1 VRNSAV
7 FPSSG
12 LCRRLTAA
20 VIARLCGA
28 ALVALAWLSVTA
40 AAHAQPATGGPA
52 RVYVRRIEFV
62 GVARTDDE
70 TLRRVLTQLEGTFVN
85 TVELERSRQRLERLP
100 FVASAHIALRP
111 VGDTP
116 DVVDIVIS
124 IEEAPAHRY
133 GGGGGYSESLRTSLY
148 GYYADDNWL
157 GKGQR
162 VAVQLEGSEL
172 RSRLDVL
179 QTAPYV
185 RPDGTSRTVA
195 LSASHS
201 DQLTVDSSPLHVEL
215 ASVRLEYGLRLA
227 GRGID
232 EPEAGEA
239 APACFGPN
247 PRLSPVAADRCTAR
261 LRVGVDA
268 RVVDLA
274 TTSESSSQWID
285 WIAENGGAPTS
296 QSLLATKIREAD
308 WLLGWNT
315 DLRDAD
321 IFASRGAQQS
331 LSVRAALPGSDAEYV
346 MATYEA
352 ARYWPMGDA
361 WTFDLRGNVGIGA
374 AYGGTTSL
382 PPYQNF
388 FAGGPNTVRGFR
400 ENGLGPRDSL
410 GRPYGGN
417 LLTALQLEV
426 MAAWPSRWRDRVRVG
441 FFYDVGNV
449 FSTQGVKFADEQGE
463 RLDYGFKL
471 GDLRS
476 SFGLALHVRVPLGL
490 LRISYGEPLN
500 ARESAS
506 VFHRD
511 EVEHWQLSLGVQF

>member
-1 VRNSAV
+1 MSR
-7 FPSSG
+7 
-12 LCRRLTAA
+12 AA
-20 VIARLCGA
+20 LA
-28 ALVALAWLSVTA
+28 ALVWLAATTA
-40 AAHAQPATGGPA
+40 PYAQPAPEGPA
-52 RVYVRRIEFV
+52 RIYVRRIEFV

-70 TLRRVLTQLEGTFVN
+70 TLRRELTQLEGAFLN

-100 FVASAHIALRP
+100 FVASARIALRP
-111 VGDTP
+111 VGTTP
-116 DVVDIVIS
+116 DVVDVVIS

-162 VAVQLEGSEL
+162 VAVQLEGSDL
-172 RSRLDVL
+172 KSRLDVL
-179 QTAPYV
+179 HTAPYV
-185 RPDGTSRTVA
+185 TPDGTSRTVA
-195 LSASHS
+195 LSAYHVE
-201 DQLTVDSSPLHVEL
+201 QLTVDSSPLRTEL

-232 EPEAGEA
+232 DPLTGEA

-247 PRLSPVAADRCTAR
+247 PRLSPVAADRCVAR

-274 TTSESSSQWID
+274 TTSGSSSQWID
-285 WIAENGGAPTS
+285 WIAEQGGALTPQGFLT
-296 QSLLATKIREAD
+296 TKIREAD
-308 WLLGWNT
+308 FLLGWSA
-315 DLRDAD
+315 DLRDAGV
-321 IFASRGAQQS
+321 FASRGAAQA
-331 LSVRAALPGSDAEYV
+331 LNVRAAIPGSDAEYV

-352 ARYWPMGDA
+352 ARYWPVGGP
-361 WTFDLRGNVGIGA
+361 WTLDLRGNVGIGA
-374 AYGGTTSL
+374 AYGATTSL

-400 ENGLGPRDSL
+400 EDGLGPRDTL

-426 MAAWPSRWRDRVRVG
+426 MAAWPAPWRDRVRVG
-441 FFYDVGNV
+441 FFYDAGNV
-449 FSTQGVKFADEQGE
+449 FSTEGVRFADEQGQP
-463 RLDYGFKL
+463 LDYGFKW
-471 GDLRS
+471 GDLRR
-476 SFGLALHVRVPLGL
+476 SFGVAVHVRVPLGL

-500 ARESAS
+500 ARESTS

-511 EVEHWQLSLGVQF
+511 EVEHWQLSLGVGF

>member
-1 VRNSAV
+1 VSR
-7 FPSSG
+7 
-12 LCRRLTAA
+12 
-20 VIARLCGA
+20 A
-28 ALVALAWLSVTA
+28 ALVALVWLAATTA
-40 AAHAQPATGGPA
+40 PYAQPAPEGPA

-62 GVARTDDE
+62 GVARTEDE
-70 TLRRVLTQLEGTFVN
+70 TLRRELTQLEGAFLN

-100 FVASAHIALRP
+100 FVANARIALRP
-111 VGDTP
+111 VGTTP
-116 DVVDIVIS
+116 DVVDVVIS

-162 VAVQLEGSEL
+162 VAVQLEGSDL
-172 RSRLDVL
+172 QSRLDVL
-179 QTAPYV
+179 YTAPYV
-185 RPDGTSRTVA
+185 TPEGTSRTVA
-195 LSASHS
+195 LSTY
-201 DQLTVDSSPLHVEL
+201 DIDRLTVDSSPLRAEL

-232 EPEAGEA
+232 EPLTSEAV
-239 APACFGPN
+239 PACFGPN
-247 PRLSPVAADRCTAR
+247 PRLSPVAADRCVAR

-274 TTSESSSQWID
+274 TSPGSSSQWID
-285 WIAENGGAPTS
+285 WIAEHGGALTP
-296 QSLLATKIREAD
+296 QGLLKTKIREAD
-308 WLLGWNT
+308 WLLGWRV
-315 DLRDAD
+315 DLRDAGV
-321 IFASRGAQQS
+321 FASRGAEQT
-331 LSVRAALPGSDAEYV
+331 LNVRAAIPGSDAEYV
-346 MATYEA
+346 VATYEA
-352 ARYWPMGDA
+352 ARYWPVGGP
-361 WTFDLRGNVGIGA
+361 WTLDLRGNVGIGV
-374 AYGGTTSL
+374 AYGATTSL

-400 ENGLGPRDSL
+400 EDGLGPRDSL

-449 FSTQGVKFADEQGE
+449 FSTEGVRFADEQGQP
-463 RLDYGFKL
+463 LDYGFKWS
-471 GDLRS
+471 DLRR
-476 SFGLALHVRVPLGL
+476 SFGVAFHVRVPLGL

-500 ARESAS
+500 ARDSTS
-506 VFHRD
+506 VFRRD
-511 EVEHWQLSLGVQF
+511 EVEHWQLSLGVEF

>member
-1 VRNSAV
+1 M
-7 FPSSG
+7 
-12 LCRRLTAA
+12 
-20 VIARLCGA
+20 IARVRR
-28 ALVALAWLSVTA
+28 VALIAVVWLATA
-40 AAHAQPATGGPA
+40 TAPHAQPAPDGPA
-52 RVYVRRIEFV
+52 RIYVRRIEFV
-62 GVARTDDE
+62 GVVRIDDE
-70 TLRRVLTQLEGTFVN
+70 TLRRELTLLEGTFVN

-100 FVASAHIALRP
+100 FVASARVALRP
-111 VGDTP
+111 VGTTP

-124 IEEAPAHRY
+124 IEEAPARRY

-148 GYYADDNWL
+148 GYYTDDNWL

-179 QTAPYV
+179 HTAPYV
-185 RPDGTSRTVA
+185 TPDGTSRTIA
-195 LSASHS
+195 LSASDV
-201 DQLTVDSSPLHVEL
+201 DQLTVDSSPLHAEL

-227 GRGID
+227 GRGIEGQRSD
-232 EPEAGEA
+232 EAV
-239 APACFGPN
+239 PACFGPN
-247 PRLSPVAADRCTAR
+247 PRLSPVVADRCVAR

-268 RVVDLA
+268 RVVDLE
-274 TTSESSSQWID
+274 TTPGSSAQWID
-285 WIAENGGAPTS
+285 WVADQGGAQTS
-296 QSLLATKIREAD
+296 QGLLTTRIREVD
-308 WLLGWNT
+308 WLLGWNA

-321 IFASRGAQQS
+321 VFASRGAQQT
-331 LSVRAALPGSDAEYV
+331 LRVRAALPGSDAEYV

-352 ARYWPMGDA
+352 ARYWPVGGA
-361 WTFDLRGNVGIGA
+361 WTLDLRGNVGLGV
-374 AYGGTTSL
+374 AYGATTSL
-382 PPYQNF
+382 PPYENF

-400 ENGLGPRDSL
+400 EGGLGPRDSL

-417 LLTALQLEV
+417 LLTALQLEI

-449 FSTQGVKFADEQGE
+449 FSTEGVKFGDGQGQP
-463 RLDYGFKL
+463 LDYSFKSS
-471 GDLRS
+471 DLRR
-476 SFGLALHVRVPLGL
+476 SFGLAFHVRVPLGL

-506 VFHRD
+506 GFHRD